1 MVAANARR
9 SFIPWPNLT
18 HTSRRH
24 TNHRAVYFFIPP
36 LYFSINTLVNN
47 RLQTMVDE
55 TLSVIVS
62 IVAGIAGGFLS
73 SWMAFNASGET
84 FSGRKHGNALIIG
97 ALSGLALG
105 VTMVVADPSNMTDG
119 QFVIAVILVFL
130 AAVGIDRLRSS
141 GADMV
146 ANNPTL
152 SEKKASP
159 A

>member
-1 MVAANARR
+1 
-9 SFIPWPNLT
+9 
-18 HTSRRH
+18 
-24 TNHRAVYFFIPP
+24 
-36 LYFSINTLVNN
+36 
-47 RLQTMVDE
+47 MVDE
-55 TLSVIVS
+55 TFAVIIS

-73 SWMAFNASGET
+73 SWMAFNASGEA

-105 VTMVVADPSNMTDG
+105 VTMVVADPANMTDG
-119 QFVIAVILVFL
+119 QFIIAIVLIFL

-146 ANNPTL
+146 AHSAPET
-152 SEKKASP
+152 ERKASP